1 MSVDYN
7 PILYVGKSF
16 YNIEY
21 ALDFVKEHLELT
33 ENDLLEIEAD
43 ELHEWMSGHDV
54 LSFKLCNYY
63 VSESGCV
70 LGINILNCVSE
81 PATFNDE
88 VMSAVEQWKHYFGE
102 EPYEIICDV
111 CVS

>member
-1 MSVDYN
+1 MSVSYN

-16 YNIEY
+16 YNVEY
-21 ALDFVKEHLELT
+21 ALDFVKEYLELT
-33 ENDLLEIEAD
+33 EDDLLEIEAD
-43 ELHEWMSGHDV
+43 GLHEWMYGHDI
-54 LSFKLCNYY
+54 LSFELCNYY

-81 PATFNDE
+81 PATFSDE
-88 VMSAVEQWKHYFGE
+88 VLRAREKWEHYFGE
-102 EPYEIICDV
+102 EPCDIICDV